1 MARNRDG
8 KRPRRPNPKGRTEK
22 AGRFVMLSHA
32 LLKSAAYASLDLVA
46 RGLLQ
51 ELVMI
56 YNGDNNG
63 SIYLSATDATA
74 RLGLSDRRPAMRA
87 FDELC
92 ERGFIAMAKEAHF
105 AIKASDKSRAR
116 CWRLTWHAWPECPV
130 RSKRAPTCDWEDW
143 SPVSG
148 TPDSK
153 RADKRLRALDRYR
166 KAVVSG
172 YFAGVKSSPMEPN
185 MPDIAAKAGAKSS
198 PDVPEI
204 DANQPSVIGVKS
216 SPYIYPTMGSA
227 DVGWFAAQAE
237 VDLAARHAFF
247 VWIAGLNGYVALAA

>member
-8 KRPRRPNPKGRTEK
+8 KRPRRPNATGRTDK
-22 AGRFVMLSHA
+22 AGQFVMLPFGV
-32 LLKSAAYASLDLVA
+32 LKSAAYASLDLVA

-63 SIYLSATDATA
+63 SLYLSATDATA

-92 ERGFIAMAKEAHF
+92 ERGFIALAKDAHF
-105 AIKASDKSRAR
+105 AVKVSDTSRAR

-130 RSKRAPTCDWEDW
+130 KSKRAPTRDWEDW
-143 SPVSG
+143 SAASG
-148 TPDSK
+148 TPDAR
-153 RADKRLRALDRYR
+153 RADKRLRALDRHR

-185 MPDIAAKAGAKSS
+185 MPDIAPGAGVKSS
-198 PDVPEI
+198 PGI
-204 DANQPSVIGVKS
+204 LKTDANQPSVNGVKS
-216 SPYIYPTMGSA
+216 SPYIYTTMGSGT
-227 DVGWFAAQAE
+227 VGWFAGQAE
-237 VDLAARHAFF
+237 VDLATRHAFF
-247 VWIAGLNGYVALAA
+247 VWVGGSTGEVALAA